1 MKKVKM
7 IALMMIVALM
17 FTACGGKQ
25 ADEEKITIEDA
36 KSIDELLQGTWYM
49 TEVDG
54 NNNSIETSAKFQEG
68 KVEIYQI
75 TETNENLVSSG
86 TYEIAKDKILLYYDG
101 SDTPTELSY
110 TYEHG
115 ALTLNDG
122 KLLRR

>member
-1 MKKVKM
+1 MLVM
-7 IALMMIVALM
+7 VLM
-17 FTACGGKQ
+17 FTACDSKQ
-25 ADEEKITIEDA
+25 AKEEKTTIEDS

-54 NNNSIETSAKFQEG
+54 NNNSIETSAKFENG

-75 TETNENLVSSG
+75 TGTSENMVSSG
-86 TYEIAKDKILLYYDG
+86 TYEIAEDKILLYYDG
-101 SDTPTELSY
+101 SDKPTEITY
-110 TYEHG
+110 TYEYG